1 MHFHA
6 PGLEL
11 REHKHGFFWFMFSQ
25 AVESAGRK
33 FVGEHDFRNFCK
45 MDALNV
51 HNYRRKITS
60 FAVSP
65 CDVRLTWVAN
75 FSDPFLPFIFSFLHL
90 VDLHYP
96 NCLTLTHN

>member
-1 MHFHA
+1 MHFRA
-6 PGLEL
+6 PRLEL
-11 REHKHGFFWFMFSQ
+11 REYKHGFLWFMFSQ
-25 AVESAGRK
+25 AMEIAGRK

-65 CDVRLTWVAN
+65 CDVRLTWVDN
-75 FSDPFLPFIFSFLHL
+75 FSDPFLPFIFSFLNL

-96 NCLTLTHN
+96 NCLILK